1 MNNYKIAW
9 HVRQYVKAELMDY
22 KTNKKLLSQLQG
34 NTRALLL
41 AEKRL
46 ASIDKVLRSL
56 NEEEAEIAD
65 IIFNKHMTQA
75 GAEVGYNVSKA
86 MYYNAMNKT
95 IYLVAKEMELI

>member
-1 MNNYKIAW
+1 
-9 HVRQYVKAELMDY
+9 MDY
-22 KTNKKLLSQLQG
+22 KTNKKLLDQLQG

-46 ASIDKVLRSL
+46 ASIDKVLGSL